1 MSSRRE
7 NLSDHDLFPA
17 GQSGM
22 SLTVSGCGV
31 AVYPPGATFGPRR
44 LPDFEF
50 VWLLQGTAEWRCELG
65 SVALGPRSL
74 LLGRPGLRDSFVWD
88 RGRPTRHAY
97 LHFELAGRLPQL
109 PDPACWPLAR
119 TLPDDDPLRPL
130 LRYLLGL
137 GTRGC
142 ATHPETT
149 EQVLRLLLSLFVRGP
164 LPGHDQQRLP
174 PHLDMLLKFVR
185 RAWAPPAP
193 SRPLSL
199 QDLAAGAC
207 VSPGYLSRLFRQ
219 HYGIGPV
226 AAFELL
232 RLARAATLLVRS
244 NLSVAAVA
252 RDCGFANPYHFSRRF
267 HRRYGQ
273 PPGRYRRA
281 SQRLQ
286 PAEPLAQAGLLA
298 LSDQLWRA
306 T

>member
-74 LLGRPGLRDSFVWD
+74 LLGRPGLQDSFVWD